1 MMLEKAIKKWW
12 FYVFALILAFI
23 PSITQKS
30 VPPDQIPLL
39 IKEVLQNSFIYR
51 FPVFF
56 PIIKILIILIL
67 SGTLFFKDIFKKV
80 FPLFF
85 IILLTIIS
93 VFQNIS
99 LDTQFG
105 HALLLGNLLIQGLVV
120 ISWIYEFRVQYNN
133 YSQIKFARWKI
144 VCLILGFFAFWMPA
158 SNGLMKFSLIDFFI
172 NEAGLA
178 YCMITP
184 VILSFLFL
192 YFPNV
197 NKVTLRITSFT
208 GLYFGIMNMLTWFLL
223 NTEYWWM
230 GVIHLPLLIN
240 STIGLILST
249 KIKARTSYN
258 NG

>member
-1 MMLEKAIKKWW
+1 
-12 FYVFALILAFI
+12 
-23 PSITQKS
+23 
-30 VPPDQIPLL
+30 
-39 IKEVLQNSFIYR
+39 
-51 FPVFF
+51 
-56 PIIKILIILIL
+56 
-67 SGTLFFKDIFKKV
+67 
-80 FPLFF
+80 
-85 IILLTIIS
+85 
-93 VFQNIS
+93 
-99 LDTQFG
+99 
-105 HALLLGNLLIQGLVV
+105 
-120 ISWIYEFRVQYNN
+120 
-133 YSQIKFARWKI
+133 
-144 VCLILGFFAFWMPA
+144 MPA

-240 STIGLILST
+240 SMIGLILST
-249 KIKARTSYN
+249 KIKART
-258 NG
+258 

>member
-1 MMLEKAIKKWW
+1 MFENAIKKWW

-39 IKEVLQNSFIYR
+39 IKEVLQNPLAYR
-51 FPVFF
+51 FPIFF
-56 PIIKILIILIL
+56 PIVKILIISIL
-67 SGTLFFKDIFKKV
+67 VGTLFFKDTFKKV

-85 IILLTIIS
+85 IILLAVIS

-99 LDTQFG
+99 LNTQFG
-105 HALLLGNLLIQGLVV
+105 YALLLGNLLIQGLVV
-120 ISWIYEFRVQYNN
+120 FSWIYEIRVQHNK
-133 YSQIKFARWKI
+133 YSKINIKWWKI

-158 SNGLMKFSLIDFFI
+158 SNGLMRFSLIDFFI
-172 NEAGLA
+172 NEAGLT

-192 YFPNV
+192 YYPNV
-197 NKVTLRITSFT
+197 NKVTLRITSIA
-208 GLYFGIMNMLTWFLL
+208 GLYFGIMNMITWFVL

-240 STIGLILST
+240 SMIGLILSI